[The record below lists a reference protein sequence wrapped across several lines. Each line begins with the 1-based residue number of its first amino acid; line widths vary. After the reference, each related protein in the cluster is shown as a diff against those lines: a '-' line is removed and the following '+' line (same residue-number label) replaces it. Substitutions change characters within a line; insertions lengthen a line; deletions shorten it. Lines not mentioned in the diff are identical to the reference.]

1 MKYSCRFVCGGRS
14 TGWAF
19 ALASVKVLASADLRP
34 VCRTVKCGLFIDI
47 KCLQNRLL
55 NSVPSFKSFILLQQL
70 TVLIKQT
77 RQAVCTV
84 KQSILFRCL
93 WGCYSY
99 SCILFKKQQ
108 PSLSLINCCQLAS
121 DQIVN
126 VVWSRFD
133 V

>member
-19 ALASVKVLASADLRP
+19 TLASADLRP
-34 VCRTVKCGLFIDI
+34 VCRTVKCRLFIDI

-55 NSVPSFKSFILLQQL
+55 YSVNQSFILLQQL

-93 WGCYSY
+93 CVCYSY